1 MKKLTTKKLTDSAAA
16 IIANSKSTL
25 STQEQPPG
33 GYSKFVLD
41 MLHLKTPDVKVTGPG
56 KAVGP
61 DYIDRTSARSLQ
73 KALSAASKA
82 SPITSLVVTHPL
94 GKTGKGGIR
103 IPYAVTVT
111 KETDPGATEHYA
123 TFTLKIEPLTIPS
136 CKTVIKVIFS
146 RDVAEGASK
155 YQIAVQANPTS
166 LLTGQ
171 NTWPMQPITTSLR
184 GDLAVQ
190 FAAPFVVII
199 AVCQHA
205 NPNFQ
210 PSPDLAS
217 TFLRGRYMEILQNS
231 SDFLH
236 HFRHAFDLQ
245 KFERRSEW

>member
-25 STQEQPPG
+25 STQEELAG
-33 GYSKFVLD
+33 GYSNFVLD

-166 LLTGQ
+166 PFGNPMAAAAKTGTR
-171 NTWPMQPITTSLR
+171 NTSCKRRVNRSCGYWNAIRKTFSL
-184 GDLAVQ
+184 
-190 FAAPFVVII
+190 
-199 AVCQHA
+199 
-205 NPNFQ
+205 
-210 PSPDLAS
+210 PSM
-217 TFLRGRYMEILQNS
+217 R
-231 SDFLH
+231 
-236 HFRHAFDLQ
+236 FD
-245 KFERRSEW
+245 